1 MCHESDRQNSATRA
15 EAFVRIFVSSV
26 ISHAGLLLFNR
37 YQLDEP
43 IGRGSL
49 CTVYRGSD
57 TVLRRSVAVKA
68 IKPELVESYR
78 DIMGVTAELTH
89 PAAIATY
96 DALEYDGWL
105 FLVQEYVTA
114 RPLSAYLRDGLP
126 TERTLDLAGQVTRAL
141 AYAHTHGIAHGDLTP
156 ASVLVDRHA
165 VARINN
171 FGSPPDAEYF
181 ERCRRE
187 WPVEDGGEVPPEW
200 QTGFAGDVQAV
211 GYLLWQLLSEP
222 HRVEGQNGGDGSTRR
237 EFRGDVPDALRECVR
252 RCVSASGSEPSM
264 TAEALVTE
272 LESLARKLAEARPPA
287 TEHTPPA
294 LRAAR
299 DIVAREA
306 AWSAEETLG
315 GVRYWGEGGTSDSY
329 APSAPTDRAPLNA
342 AWHGP
347 APAAELTPRLRLP
360 SRPVDD
366 AVYSALRDFAASPM
380 AASPALGY
388 EHAARTMPAAAAA
401 PQGEQS
407 TGGGWSVSFALVV
420 VLGIALF
427 LLFFIVGYFSSRLFG
442 IG

>member
-1 MCHESDRQNSATRA
+1 M
-15 EAFVRIFVSSV
+15 SSET
-26 ISHAGLLLFNR
+26 SHAGLLLFNR

-43 IGRGSL
+43 IGRGAL

-68 IKPELVESYR
+68 IVPELVESYR
-78 DIMGVTAELTH
+78 DLMAVTAELTH
-89 PAAIATY
+89 PAAVATY

-105 FLVQEYVTA
+105 FLVQEYITA

-126 TERTLDLAGQVTRAL
+126 SERALDLVAQVSRAL

-156 ASVLVDRHA
+156 AAVLVDRQA

-171 FGSPPDAEYF
+171 FGSPPDTEYF

-187 WPVEDGGEVPPEW
+187 WLVGDGGEETPMR
-200 QTGFAGDVQAV
+200 QSGFAGDMQAV

-222 HRVEGQNGGDGSTRR
+222 RHVEGTNGGDGSTRR

-252 RCVSASGSEPSM
+252 RCVRTSGAEPTES
-264 TAEALVTE
+264 AEALVTE
-272 LESLARKLAEARPPA
+272 LETLARELAEARPTT

-294 LRAAR
+294 LRTAR
-299 DIVAREA
+299 EMVAREA

-329 APSAPTDRAPLNA
+329 APSAPTDRVPWDAA

-347 APAAELTPRLRLP
+347 IPAAELTPRLRLP

-366 AVYSALRDFAASPM
+366 AVYSALRDFVASPV
-380 AASPALGY
+380 ASAPALGY
-388 EHAARTMPAAAAA
+388 EHAARTMPAPAS
-401 PQGEQS
+401 PLRLRDEQS
-407 TGGGWSVSFALVV
+407 AGGGWSVSFALVV

-427 LLFFIVGYFSSRLFG
+427 LLFFIVGYFTSRLFG